1 MEAEDVVRKKYDQSF
16 CLLQL
21 RSCRVYIS
29 CYISQVEVVADAEV
43 VSEEDGVAAAA
54 VSAEVI
60 GIVQVAAT

>member
-1 MEAEDVVRKKYDQSF
+1 MVRKKYDKSF

-43 VSEEDGVAAAA
+43 VSVEDVVAAAEA